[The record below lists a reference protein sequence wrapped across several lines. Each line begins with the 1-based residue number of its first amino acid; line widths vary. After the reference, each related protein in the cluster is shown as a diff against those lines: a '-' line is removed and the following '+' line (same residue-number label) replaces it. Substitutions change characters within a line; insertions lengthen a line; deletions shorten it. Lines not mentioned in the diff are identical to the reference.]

1 MRQEASLHGNVE
13 AKARTDTTTEM
24 KIDEATAG
32 DPAGTLLLMD
42 FGLSLRQ
49 PCDTAG
55 RVGAAERKV
64 WPWAIPRGTVQY
76 MSPEVF
82 ANAGPYDAYSSDM
95 WSVGMCFFIMLLG
108 FPAVELGPTAADARW
123 HVLREDDG
131 VRKLLRMWK
140 RRFSNEAEDLLTK
153 MLTVDP
159 EQRITAAQ
167 ALQHPFIVA

>member
-1 MRQEASLHGNVE
+1 M
-13 AKARTDTTTEM
+13 
-24 KIDEATAG
+24 
-32 DPAGTLLLMD
+32 
-42 FGLSLRQ
+42 
-49 PCDTAG
+49 
-55 RVGAAERKV
+55 